1 MPTVTIAGVNVEVS
15 DEGFMT
21 NSEEWSEAIAAE
33 IAAGEGI
40 TELAE
45 GHWKVVNFLREDF
58 KAKGTVPTIRRLKN
72 AGGVPTKELYDLF
85 PGGPLKKASKIA
97 GLKKPASC
105 I

>member
-1 MPTVTIAGVNVEVS
+1 MPNATIAGVEIEVNE
-15 DEGFMT
+15 EGFMENPDAWT
-21 NSEEWSEAIAAE
+21 EAIAAE

-40 TELAE
+40 AALTD

-58 KAKGTVPTIRRLKN
+58 KAKGTVPTIRRMKN
-72 AGGVPTKELYDLF
+72 AGGIPTKELYELF
-85 PGGPLKKASKIA
+85 PGGPLKKAAKIA